1 MALVTLCPNCS
12 TAFRVSAMQ
21 LQMHNGDV
29 CCGQCH
35 QIFNGFA
42 TLMTVSES
50 EIASFP
56 EMTATAR
63 SVNAPESLPEENRL
77 IPGVNNNAELSLASY
92 LIPDKKAQADAK
104 EIETSDEVD
113 YFDAPPPGRQQR
125 TWGIAGL
132 FLLLILVAGQAVVYA
147 YRVELS
153 VITPGIRP
161 YLEQYCAVFS
171 CTVPFPQD
179 LTLLSIEASE
189 LRVDSAQRP
198 EVVTLDATIRN
209 YALFPQ
215 ALPAFKLTL
224 TDIRGKQLASRVFTA
239 EDYLRRKKDPIQSI
253 QPNQEMDIR
262 LYFKSRDLD
271 ATGYQLALLY
281 P

>member
-29 CCGQCH
+29 CCGQCR

-50 EIASFP
+50 EIASSS

-63 SVNAPESLPEENRL
+63 SVNAPESVPEESR
-77 IPGVNNNAELSLASY
+77 PTSGVNSNAELSLASY
-92 LIPDKKAQADAK
+92 LIPDKKAQADAE

-113 YFDAPPPGRQQR
+113 YFDAPPPRKQQR
-125 TWGIAGL
+125 AWGIAGL
-132 FLLLILVAGQAVVYA
+132 FLLLVLAGQAVVYA

-171 CTVPFPQD
+171 CTVPLPQD

-189 LRVDSAQRP
+189 LRIDSAQRP

-209 YALFPQ
+209 HALFPQ

-239 EDYLRRKKDPIQSI
+239 EDYLRRKTDPIQSI